1 MPSEE
6 FDGRNIE
13 VIDFGDVSSGG
24 RVIEFRDPQIRRND
38 SILAIS
44 VPDEGSWRD
53 ASISIDPTVGDVPVS
68 FALWAI
74 AVAQTRIG

>member
-6 FDGRNIE
+6 FKDRNIE
-13 VIDFGDVSSGG
+13 VIDFDDVTSGE
-24 RVIEFRDPQIRRND
+24 RVIEFRDPQVRRND

-44 VPDEGSWRD
+44 VPDEGDWGD
-53 ASISIDPTVGDVPVS
+53 ATISIDPAAGDVPVA

-74 AVAQTRIG
+74 KVAQTRIG